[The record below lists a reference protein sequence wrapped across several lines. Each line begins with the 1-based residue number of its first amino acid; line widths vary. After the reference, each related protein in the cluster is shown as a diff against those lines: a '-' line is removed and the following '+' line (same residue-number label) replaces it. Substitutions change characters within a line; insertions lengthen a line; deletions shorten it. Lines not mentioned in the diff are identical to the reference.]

1 MKTIVNIIS
10 SESPVPAYLFIR
22 EKYVTGDKLLF
33 IAAKDAQPAM
43 EQLIQFIKI
52 PKEQIESIV
61 FYREGDDFTYERI
74 CRKMREVL
82 KKEEHY
88 YVNLAGGS
96 RYMALAIQQ
105 AFSKMNSDFFYVNV
119 RDNTIVKSIF
129 DDSIDDD
136 DDYVYPIVKRLS
148 IGEYLSLHGMQHD
161 ADERSTHKPI
171 RSEDYVSHV
180 FELFV
185 SKQLNNRDYEI
196 LETLRTNYRN
206 SIRDDQWLSIS
217 RIENGEVPHC
227 YAIPDLSKFLK
238 YIGFIPTQAGKLTKQ
253 ELDFLTGGWFEEY
266 CYYLAEREFQ
276 PEDILIGVHI
286 ARPNID
292 HDNELD
298 VIFIK
303 ENDLHVIE
311 CKSGISN
318 TKLFNEI
325 IYKACALKEALLGLK
340 CHYHL
345 YTLKKDD
352 EQHNLRKFAA
362 AMGIS
367 FSGYEAL
374 TSDR

>member
-10 SESPVPAYLFIR
+10 TESPVPAYLFIR

-33 IAAKDAQPAM
+33 VATKDAQPAM
-43 EQLIQFIKI
+43 EQLIAFIKI

-61 FYREGDDFTYERI
+61 FFHEGDEFTYERI
-74 CRKMREVL
+74 CRKMRDSL

-105 AFSKMNSDFFYVNV
+105 SFSKLNADFFYVNV

-129 DDSIDDD
+129 NDSIDDN
-136 DDYVYPIVKRLS
+136 DDYVYPIVKRLTIS
-148 IGEYLSLHGMQHD
+148 EYLSLHGMQHD
-161 ADERSTHKPI
+161 AEQRSEHKPI
-171 RSEDYVSHV
+171 RSEEYSSHIFDIYVG
-180 FELFV
+180 
-185 SKQLNNRDYEI
+185 KQLNDRDYEI
-196 LETLRTNYRN
+196 LDTLRIHYRN
-206 SIRDDQWLSIS
+206 SVRAGQWQIIS
-217 RIENGEVPHC
+217 RMEQGQVPYC
-227 YAIPDLSKFLK
+227 DAIPDLSKLLR
-238 YIGFIPTQAGKLTKQ
+238 YIGFTPSQTGKLTKE
-253 ELDFLTGGWFEEY
+253 ELDYLTGGWFEEY
-266 CYYLAEREFQ
+266 CYYLAGREFE

-298 VIFIK
+298 IVFIK
-303 ENDLHVIE
+303 DNELHVIE
-311 CKSGISN
+311 CKSGITN

-340 CHYHL
+340 CDYHL

-352 EQHNLRKFAA
+352 DQHNLRKFAT
-362 AMGIS
+362 AMGINYR
-367 FSGYEAL
+367 GYESL
-374 TSDR
+374 TE